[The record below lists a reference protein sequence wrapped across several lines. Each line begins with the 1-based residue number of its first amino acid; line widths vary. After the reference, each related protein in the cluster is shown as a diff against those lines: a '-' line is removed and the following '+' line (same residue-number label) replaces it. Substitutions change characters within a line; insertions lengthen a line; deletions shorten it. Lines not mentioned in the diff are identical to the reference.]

1 MHQPACQLDMRSV
14 MNTLGMTNTMKNKR
28 SPHLARPAFR
38 LAMLSAAV
46 GALYLP
52 AAHAAEAV
60 LPSVVV
66 TATGYEQK
74 IKEAPASI
82 SVITREDLQKKP
94 FTNLADAI
102 QDLEGVSIN
111 GSGPGDKDISIR
123 GLPGEYTLILVDG
136 RRQNTREARSR
147 GTGGFQQFQIPPMEA
162 IERIE
167 VVRGPMSSL
176 YGSDAMGGVVNII
189 TRKSPKEWH
198 GSMTL
203 GGTITE
209 HSAEGNTGQ
218 SSFWVGGPL
227 VKDLLS
233 LQLYGALSNQAEDN
247 IFYAKSGDGGKDAN
261 HLADINAKLSF
272 TPNKDHEITFEAGHN
287 ELRKTTT
294 PGKSINPVY
303 SKEDQIDTR
312 DHWSLSHNGKYG
324 IVRSNLALYQEI
336 EKSRTDVNNVNNG
349 KGLKITNT
357 TLDGQLS
364 FLFDRHTLKIGTQA
378 GQLVGSDM
386 QAQEAFPA
394 PDYKFTGKP
403 NPDRITVNTWALF
416 AEDTYDLTDSLKLTG
431 GGRLDHH
438 SVFGSHF
445 TPRLYLV
452 EQLNSQWTLKG
463 GVGKGFKAPTIRQ
476 STDGYCMRTGSG
488 AETGLLCG
496 NSNLKP
502 EESTSYEASLHFD
515 NNQGLSANATAFYNR
530 FKNKVVSFGT
540 DQMTNVLQSR
550 NRKTKVYEDARIYVY
565 DNVDNV
571 DIRGLEFS
579 GSWAF
584 APRWTVSGNY
594 TYTKSKRHGGKETTF
609 SGQSLEGMPL
619 DKTPEHAGNVKL
631 AWNPVE
637 KLDVYTRLNFE
648 GKQYYAAFRN
658 GASGVR
664 TRGGSSTWDLGGTY
678 RINKTFDVN
687 FAVFNVADRT
697 VAIDDRLGNRSNG
710 PLDGNWMV
718 DEGRRY
724 WLTLTG
730 KF

>member
-1 MHQPACQLDMRSV
+1 MRQPACQLDMRSV

-82 SVITREDLQKKP
+82 SVITREDLEKKP

-123 GLPGEYTLILVDG
+123 GMPGEYTLILVDG
-136 RRQNTREARSR
+136 RRQNTRESRSR
-147 GTGGFQQFQIPPMEA
+147 GTGGFQQYQIPPMEA

-209 HSAEGNTGQ
+209 HADEGNTGQ

-233 LQLYGALSNQAEDN
+233 LQLYGALNNQAEDN

-261 HLADINAKLSF
+261 HVADINAKLSF
-272 TPNKDHEITFEAGHN
+272 TPNKDNEITFEAGHN

-294 PGKSINPVY
+294 PGKSDALVSRGQPNKKNDYFDV
-303 SKEDQIDTR
+303 R

-324 IVRSNLALYQEI
+324 IVRSNVALYQEI
-336 EKSRTDVNNVNNG
+336 EKPSHSANNVDDG
-349 KGLKITNT
+349 KGLKLTNT

-364 FLFDRHTLKIGTQA
+364 FLFDRHTLKLGTQ
-378 GQLVGSDM
+378 VGKQVGDNM
-386 QAQEAFPA
+386 RAQEAIA
-394 PDYKFTGKP
+394 GFTGPANP
-403 NPDRITVNTWALF
+403 NKITVNTWALF
-416 AEDTYDLTDSLKLTG
+416 AEDTYDITDSLKLTG

-476 STDGYCMRTGSG
+476 STGGYCMRTGAG
-488 AETGLLCG
+488 NEAGVLCG

-515 NNQGLSANATAFYNR
+515 NNQDLSANATLFYND
-530 FKNKVVSFGT
+530 FKNKVVSYGT
-540 DQMTNVLQSR
+540 DKFSNQ
-550 NRKTKVYEDARIYVY
+550 YDPGIAPARIYVY
-565 DNVDNV
+565 DNVDSVN
-571 DIRGLEFS
+571 IRGLEFS

-594 TYTKSKRHGGKETTF
+594 TYTKSKRHGGKETSF
-609 SGQSLEGMPL
+609 GGQSLDGMPL

-637 KLDVYTRLNFE
+637 KLDFYTRLNFE
-648 GKQYYAAFRN
+648 GKQYYTGFRN
-658 GASGVR
+658 GANVAR

-687 FAVFNVADRT
+687 FAVFNVGDRK
-697 VAIDDRLGNRSNG
+697 VAIDDRARNG
-710 PLDGNWMV
+710 GLDGNWMV

>member
-1 MHQPACQLDMRSV
+1 
-14 MNTLGMTNTMKNKR
+14 MKNNR
-28 SPHLARPAFR
+28 LPRQGFR
-38 LAMLSAAV
+38 LALLSAAV
-46 GALYLP
+46 CSLHLP
-52 AAHAAEAV
+52 AAYAAEAE
-60 LPSVVV
+60 LPTVVV

-82 SVITREDLQKKP
+82 SVITREQLEKKP
-94 FTNLADAI
+94 YTNLTDALS
-102 QDLEGVSIN
+102 DLEGININ

-123 GLPGEYTLILVDG
+123 GLPGEYTLIMVDG
-136 RRQNTREARSR
+136 RRQNTRETRSR

-189 TRKSPKEWH
+189 TRKAPKEWH

-209 HSAEGNTGQ
+209 HSNEGNTGQ

-233 LQLYGALSNQAEDN
+233 LQLYGALNNQAEDN
-247 IFYAKSGDGGKDAN
+247 IFYANSGDGGKVGT
-261 HLADINAKLSF
+261 HLGDINAKLSF

-287 ELRKTTT
+287 ELRQTTT
-294 PGKSINPVY
+294 PGKSVGLYLKGTTPNTKDDYFDV
-303 SKEDQIDTR
+303 R

-324 IVRSNLALYQEI
+324 NIRSNLALYQEI
-336 EKSRTDVNNVNNG
+336 EKPSHSVNNVDDG
-349 KGLKITNT
+349 KSLKLTNT
-357 TLDGQLS
+357 TLDGQLT
-364 FLFDRHTLKIGTQA
+364 FLFDRHTFK
-378 GQLVGSDM
+378 VGSQVGQQVGDNM
-386 QAQEAFPA
+386 AAQEALLPPF
-394 PDYKFTGKP
+394 KFTGTP
-403 NPDRITVNTWALF
+403 NPNKITVNTWALF
-416 AEDTYDLTDSLKLTG
+416 AEDTYDLTDTLKLTG

-452 EQLNSQWTLKG
+452 DQLNANWTLKG

-476 STDGYCMRTGSG
+476 STDGYCMRTGSQV
-488 AETGLLCG
+488 ETGLLCG
-496 NSNLKP
+496 NSKLKP
-502 EESTSYEASLHFD
+502 EESTTYEASLHFD
-515 NNQGLSANATAFYNR
+515 DNQGLNANATAFFNR
-530 FKNKVVSFGT
+530 FRNKVVSYGT
-540 DQMTNVLQSR
+540 DQFTNELIAKG
-550 NRKTKVYEDARIYVY
+550 NPARVYVY

-571 DIRGLEFS
+571 DIHGLEFS

-594 TYTKSKRHGGKETTF
+594 TYTKSKRHGGKETSY

-637 KLDVYTRLNFE
+637 KLDVYSRLNFE
-648 GKQYYAAFRN
+648 GKQYYTGFRN
-658 GASGVR
+658 GANVVR

-678 RINKTFDVN
+678 QINKTFDVN
-687 FAVFNVADRT
+687 FAVLNVGDRK
-697 VAIDDRLGNRSNG
+697 VAIDDRARDNG
-710 PLDGNWMV
+710 LNGNWMV

>member
-1 MHQPACQLDMRSV
+1 MRQPACQLDMRSV

-82 SVITREDLQKKP
+82 SVITREELEKKP

-102 QDLEGVSIN
+102 QDLEGVNIN
-111 GSGPGDKDISIR
+111 GSGPADKDISIR
-123 GLPGEYTLILVDG
+123 GMPGEYTLILVDG

-147 GTGGFQQFQIPPMEA
+147 GTGGFQQYQIPPMEA

-209 HSAEGNTGQ
+209 HADEGNTGQ

-233 LQLYGALSNQAEDN
+233 LQLYGALNNQAEDN
-247 IFYAKSGDGGKDAN
+247 IYYARSRDGGKDAA
-261 HLADINAKLSF
+261 HLGDFNAKLSF

-294 PGKSINPVY
+294 PGKTLALTSDKY
-303 SKEDQIDTR
+303 DQLDQR

-336 EKSRTDVNNVNNG
+336 EKSSSDTNNINDGTD
-349 KGLKITNT
+349 LKITNT

-364 FLFDRHTLKIGTQA
+364 FLFDRHTLKIGTQV
-378 GQLVGSDM
+378 GQQVGSSLR
-386 QAQEAFPA
+386 AQEAL
-394 PDYKFTGKP
+394 KP
-403 NPDRITVNTWALF
+403 PFKYVGTQNPDKVTVNTWALF

-476 STDGYCMRTGSG
+476 STDGYCMRTGSQV
-488 AETGLLCG
+488 ETGLLCG

-515 NNQGLSANATAFYNR
+515 NNQDLSANATLFYND
-530 FKNKVVSFGT
+530 FKNKVVSYGT
-540 DQMTNVLQSR
+540 DQFTNQLIA
-550 NRKTKVYEDARIYVY
+550 KGKPARVYVY
-565 DNVDNV
+565 GNVDSVN
-571 DIRGLEFS
+571 IRGLELS
-579 GSWAF
+579 GNWTF

-594 TYTKSKRHGGKETTF
+594 TYTKSKRHGGKETSY

-637 KLDVYTRLNFE
+637 KLDLYTRLNFE
-648 GKQYYAAFRN
+648 GKQYYTGFRN
-658 GASGVR
+658 GANVAR

-687 FAVFNVADRT
+687 FAVFNVGDRK
-697 VAIDDRLGNRSNG
+697 VAIDDRARDGG
-710 PLDGNWMV
+710 LDGNWMV

>member
-1 MHQPACQLDMRSV
+1 MRQPACQLDMRSV

-123 GLPGEYTLILVDG
+123 GLPGEYTLLLVDG
-136 RRQNTREARSR
+136 RRQNTRESRSR

-233 LQLYGALSNQAEDN
+233 LQVYGALNNQAEDN
-247 IFYAKSGDGGKDAN
+247 IYYSKSLDGGKDAA
-261 HLADINAKLSF
+261 HVGDINAKLSF
-272 TPNKDHEITFEAGHN
+272 TPSKDHEITLEAGHN

-294 PGKSINPVY
+294 PGKSAAPRG
-303 SKEDQIDTR
+303 SKDDYFDTR
-312 DHWSLSHNGKYG
+312 DHWSLSHSGKYG
-324 IVRSNLALYQEI
+324 IIRSNIALYQEI
-336 EKSRTDVNNVNNG
+336 EKPSHSANNVDDG
-349 KGLKITNT
+349 KGMRLTNT

-364 FLFDRHTLKIGTQA
+364 FLFDRHTLKLGTQVGKQVGDNMRAQDAIA
-378 GQLVGSDM
+378 GLNG
-386 QAQEAFPA
+386 PA
-394 PDYKFTGKP
+394 NP
-403 NPDRITVNTWALF
+403 NKITVNTWALF
-416 AEDTYDLTDSLKLTG
+416 AEDTYDITDSLKLTG

-452 EQLNSQWTLKG
+452 DQLNANWTLKG
-463 GVGKGFKAPTIRQ
+463 GIGKGFKAPTIRQ
-476 STDGYCMRTGSG
+476 STEGYCISTNKG
-488 AETGLLCG
+488 AGLLCG
-496 NSNLKP
+496 NGKLKP

-515 NNQGLSANATAFYNR
+515 NNRDLQANATLFYNQ
-530 FKNKVVSFGT
+530 FKNKVVSYGT
-540 DQMTNVLQSR
+540 GQYTNQLISKAGQMAEV
-550 NRKTKVYEDARIYVY
+550 YVY
-565 DNVDNV
+565 DNVDSVN
-571 DIRGLEFS
+571 IHGLELS
-579 GSWAF
+579 SSWTF
-584 APRWTVSGNY
+584 TPRWTVSGNY

-619 DKTPEHAGNVKL
+619 DKTPEHAVNIKL

-637 KLDVYTRLNFE
+637 KLDLYTRLNFE
-648 GKQYYAAFRN
+648 GKQYYAAYRN
-658 GASGVR
+658 GANGVR

-678 RINKTFDVN
+678 HINKTFDVN
-687 FAVFNVADRT
+687 FAVYNIGDRT
-697 VAIDDRLGNRSNG
+697 VAIDDRPGNRDTTGKG
-710 PLDGNWMV
+710 PLNGNWMV

>member
-1 MHQPACQLDMRSV
+1 MRQPACQLDMRSV

-82 SVITREDLQKKP
+82 SVITREDLEKKP

-102 QDLEGVSIN
+102 QDLEGVNIN

-209 HSAEGNTGQ
+209 HSDEGNTGQ

-233 LQLYGALSNQAEDN
+233 LQVYGALSNQAEDN
-247 IFYAKSGDGGKDAN
+247 IFYAKSGDGGKVGT
-261 HLADINAKLSF
+261 HLSDINAKLSF

-287 ELRKTTT
+287 KLRQTTT
-294 PGKSINPVY
+294 PGKSVAF
-303 SKEDQIDTR
+303 DDTKDDYFDVR
-312 DHWSLSHNGKYG
+312 DHWSLNHNGKYG

-336 EKSRTDVNNVNNG
+336 EKPNHSVNNIDDG
-349 KGLKITNT
+349 KGIKLTNT
-357 TLDGQLS
+357 TLDGQLT
-364 FLFDRHTLKIGTQA
+364 FLLDRHTFKVGTQI
-378 GQLVGSDM
+378 GQQVGENM
-386 QAQEAFPA
+386 AAQEALQP
-394 PDYKFTGKP
+394 PLKYTGAP
-403 NPDRITVNTWALF
+403 NPNKVTINTWALF
-416 AEDTYDLTDSLKLTG
+416 AEDTYDITDSLKLTG

-445 TPRLYLV
+445 TPRMYLV

-476 STDGYCMRTGSG
+476 STNGYCMRTGKQL
-488 AETGLLCG
+488 ETGLLCG
-496 NSNLKP
+496 NSKLKP

-515 NNQGLSANATAFYNR
+515 NNQNLSANATLFYNQ
-530 FKNKVVSFGT
+530 FKNKVVSYGT
-540 DQMTNVLQSR
+540 DQFSTELIG
-550 NRKTKVYEDARIYVY
+550 KGGKPARIYVY

-571 DIRGLEFS
+571 NIRGLELS
-579 GSWAF
+579 GNWTF

-594 TYTKSKRHGGKETTF
+594 TYTKSKRHGGKETSY
-609 SGQSLEGMPL
+609 SGESLEGMPL

-637 KLDVYTRLNFE
+637 KLDLYTRLNFE
-648 GKQYYAAFRN
+648 GKQYYTGFRN
-658 GASGVR
+658 GANVAR

-687 FAVFNVADRT
+687 FAVFNVGDRK
-697 VAIDDRLGNRSNG
+697 VAIDDRARDGG
-710 PLDGNWMV
+710 LDGNWMV